1 MAAQGFAYEE
11 QEYRLGTCSVAAPI
25 VNRDAGVFASI
36 GMSVPVDRWRRG
48 RLGYRRAVVAVA
60 SHLARCSGRLE
71 PTAKLVSA

>member
-48 RLGYRRAVVAVA
+48 RVGYRSAVVAVA
-60 SHLARCSGRLE
+60 SHLARCSGQLR
-71 PTAKLVSA
+71 PAPKLVSA